1 MLPGGGGPER
11 WVAARPAYGWRDGR
25 LSEVV
30 ATIRDIGRRH
40 RREQSAYD
48 LIATLAHDLRSPL
61 TSVKGFTSTMRRN
74 WQKFNDKQ
82 KQDMLE
88 TIDWDAD
95 RMNRLLKDLLD
106 FSRLEAG
113 RLELKRQTVDLPALV
128 TQVVERIAKT
138 NGGTHPLETHFA
150 ADFPSVSADLGK
162 DEQVLVNLVDNAVK
176 HGDPG
181 KVRVTGEA
189 DSIHVTVRVID
200 SGPGIDPHHVP
211 Y

>member
-74 WQKFNDKQ
+74 WEKFNDKQ
-82 KQDMLE
+82 KQEMLE

-113 RLELKRQTVDLPALV
+113 RLELKRQDVDLPALA
-128 TQVVERIAKT
+128 TQVVERIAKS
-138 NGGTHPLETHFA
+138 NGRTHTLTTEFP
-150 ADFPSVSADLGK
+150 DGVPSVSA
-162 DEQVLVNLVDNAVK
+162 
-176 HGDPG
+176 HPG
-181 KVRVTGEA
+181 QITQA
-189 DSIHVTVRVID
+189 LLN
-200 SGPGIDPHHVP
+200 PA
-211 Y
+211 